1 MAEMIY
7 RTLKT
12 IKNPVGDGRHDRA
25 NWQTPLKQS
34 KIPAGFIF
42 AISDDGT
49 IRDLT
54 VTDPD
59 RTISGQMAVDL
70 RKHIMAVAGPPLGG
84 EVEAEEETV
93 EDVIAAVGAEKAAQ
107 AIAKGLN
114 LSPAELKTFLLA
126 SVSGPATGAGTT
138 AKGPSKRPNQ
148 SQPQQPKTGPGGG
161 GRGRGATTEEK
172 AA

>member
-1 MAEMIY
+1 MADMIY

-25 NWQTPLKQS
+25 SWQTPLKQS
-34 KIPAGFIF
+34 KIPAGFVF

-49 IRDLT
+49 IRDLS

-59 RTISGQMAVDL
+59 RTVTGAMAVEL
-70 RKHIMAVAGPPLGG
+70 RKQIMAVAGPPLGG
-84 EVEAEEETV
+84 EVEEEAETV
-93 EDVIAAVGAEKAAQ
+93 ESVIAAVGAEKAAQ
-107 AIAKGLN
+107 AIAAGLG

-126 SVSGPATGAGTT
+126 SVSGPATGATAT
-138 AKGPSKRPNQ
+138 AKGPSKRP
-148 SQPQQPKTGPGGG
+148 SQPQPSKAGGNASG
-161 GRGRGATTEEK
+161 GRGRGPSTEAEK